1 MWRIWIAAL
10 LWGANW
16 PAVKIIL
23 SHAGP
28 WSLRAAGLA
37 CGALV
42 LAIMARVSGD
52 HLRLPREHVGRVIVA
67 GLLNVAGFN
76 ICAVFAQLSMPT
88 SRAAIMTFTMPL
100 WAAVFSRIALGEP
113 IDHLRAI
120 ALALG
125 AAGLCILAL
134 PFMDVVRDGGV
145 PFGLV
150 YVLGAAIFWAA
161 GTVYLRARPV
171 NATPIAST
179 FWQVGVGA
187 VVCVIGLA
195 LFETPYLDLSE
206 PRALAAFVYHII
218 FPQAVA
224 YALWFTLARRVS
236 ATTVSLGTLLIPVFA
251 VAITGVLLS
260 DWPSRLDIAGLALI
274 MLAVVVDQVVR
285 RRTVNQGNV

>member
-23 SHAGP
+23 GHAGP
-28 WSLRAAGLA
+28 WSLRATGLA
-37 CGALV
+37 CGAVV
-42 LAIMARVSGD
+42 LAIIARGFGEQ
-52 HLRLPREHVGRVIVA
+52 LRVAREHVGRVIVA

-100 WAAVFSRIALGEP
+100 WAAVFSRVALGEP
-113 IDHLRAI
+113 IDLLRGI

-125 AAGLCILAL
+125 AVGLCILAL
-134 PFMDVVRDGGV
+134 PFMDVVREGGV

-171 NATPIAST
+171 DATPIAST
-179 FWQVGVGA
+179 FWQVTVGA
-187 VVCVIGLA
+187 AICTAGLA
-195 LFETPYLDLSE
+195 LFETPHLDLSE
-206 PRALAAFVYHII
+206 PRALTVFVYHVI

-224 YALWFTLARRVS
+224 YALWFSLARRVS
-236 ATTVSLGTLLIPVFA
+236 AMTMSLGTLLIPVFA

-260 DWPSRLDIAGLALI
+260 DWPSRLDVAGLALI
-274 MLAVVVDQVVR
+274 MLAVIVDQVVR
-285 RRTVNQGNV
+285 RRTINQGSD

>member
-42 LAIMARVSGD
+42 LALMARVSGEQ
-52 HLRLPREHVGRVIVA
+52 LRLPREHVGRVIVA

-100 WAAVFSRIALGEP
+100 WAAVFSRIVLGEP
-113 IDHLRAI
+113 IDLLRGI

-134 PFMDVVRDGGV
+134 PFMGVVRDGGV

-179 FWQVGVGA
+179 FWQIAVGA

-195 LFETPYLDLSE
+195 LLETPYLDLSE
-206 PRALAAFVYHII
+206 PRALAAFTYHII

-260 DWPSRLDIAGLALI
+260 DWPSRLDVAGLALI
-274 MLAVVVDQVVR
+274 MLAVTVDQVV
-285 RRTVNQGNV
+285 RRTVNQGND

>member
-23 SHAGP
+23 GHAGP

-37 CGALV
+37 CGTLV
-42 LAIMARVSGD
+42 LAIIARVSGE
-52 HLRLPREHVGRVIVA
+52 RLNVPRGHIGRVIVA

-113 IDHLRAI
+113 IDLMRGVS
-120 ALALG
+120 LALG

-134 PFMDVVRDGGV
+134 PFIDIVRDGGV
-145 PFGLV
+145 PFGLI

-179 FWQVGVGA
+179 FWQVAVGA
-187 VVCVIGLA
+187 LVCAIGLA
-195 LFETPYLDLSE
+195 LFETPRLDLSQ
-206 PRALAAFVYHII
+206 PSALAAFVYHVI

-260 DWPSRLDIAGLALI
+260 DWPSPLDVAGLALI
-274 MLAVVVDQVVR
+274 MLAVTVDQVM
-285 RRTVNQGNV
+285 RRTVNQGND